1 MTPARQSEMIANP
14 TNVEPKRPSWISRP
28 GTKNLYA
35 PAVPAALVLP
45 LSGTLVSSGPN
56 RARYR
61 IGCTSAMI
69 TQAGLRRLSR
79 ICRRKTMSVSW
90 MNVMSATPC
99 FRRARRVRAQAGAVR

>member
-1 MTPARQSEMIANP
+1 MTTFRSTRPVMIASWLTGVTRNRSMTPARQSEMIANA
-14 TNVEPKRPSWISRP
+14 TNVEAEEAELISRP

-69 TQAGLRRLSR
+69 TQAGLR
-79 ICRRKTMSVSW
+79 C
-90 MNVMSATPC
+90 
-99 FRRARRVRAQAGAVR
+99 